1 MEENL
6 DGKFFLNVVKVLKE
20 VFRVLRLGGVLIII
34 IEILEN
40 LEGNWFMYFV
50 LEVIKRWYKRL
61 LMYVY
66 IKNMFEDVG
75 FLMKLLYKILM
86 VLYFLE

>member
-6 DGKFFLNVVKVLKE
+6 DGKFFLNVVKILKE

-40 LEGNWFMYFV
+40 LEGNWFVYFV

-61 LMYVY
+61 FMYVY

-86 VLYFLE
+86 VLYFLD

>member
-6 DGKFFLNVVKVLKE
+6 DGKFFFNVVKILKE

>member
-40 LEGNWFMYFV
+40 LEGNWFVYFV

>member
-6 DGKFFLNVVKVLKE
+6 DGKFFFNVVKILKE

-40 LEGNWFMYFV
+40 LEGNWFVYFV

>member
-6 DGKFFLNVVKVLKE
+6 DGKFFLNVVKILKE

-40 LEGNWFMYFV
+40 LEGNWFVYFV

-61 LMYVY
+61 LIYVY

>member
-6 DGKFFLNVVKVLKE
+6 DGKFFLNVVKILKE

-40 LEGNWFMYFV
+40 LEGNWFVYFV

>member
-1 MEENL
+1 MEKNL
-6 DGKFFLNVVKVLKE
+6 DGKFFLNVVKILKE

-40 LEGNWFMYFV
+40 LEGNWFVYFV